1 MGPLTVCMT
10 CGDPVPAAE
19 AACGGCGAWGREDV
33 LGEAV
38 GESPSERL
46 LRSVEASIR
55 SHASLRVGR
64 ARELRAETRVQR
76 NRAVEARLR
85 SQIDLL
91 EMRLRSEGDQRDRA
105 ALELAQALALKE
117 LEGLH

>member
-1 MGPLTVCMT
+1 MGSLTICMT

-19 AACGGCGAWGREDV
+19 AACAGCGAWGREEV
-33 LGEAV
+33 LDEAV
-38 GESPSERL
+38 GGSPSERL
-46 LRSVEASIR
+46 LRSVEATIR
-55 SHASLRVGR
+55 SHAALRVGH
-64 ARELRAETRVQR
+64 ARVLRAGTRAQR

-91 EMRLRSEGDQRDRA
+91 GTRLRDEGEQRERA

-117 LEGLH
+117 LEGLP